1 MSDNCVFCQIAA
13 GDQPAKIVFQD
24 DRCLALHDVNPQAPK
39 HILVI
44 PREHMDSL
52 NDATRNDE
60 VLLGYLL
67 RVAARVANQLGIAED
82 GFRVVINTGRSAGQS
97 VDHLHVHVL
106 GGRTLGW
113 PPG

>member
-1 MSDNCVFCQIAA
+1 MSDNCIFCAISS
-13 GDQPAKIVFQD
+13 GDQPANVLYQD
-24 DRCLALHDVNPQAPK
+24 DRCLAIHDINPQAPK

-52 NDATRNDE
+52 NDASKNDDA
-60 VLLGYLL
+60 LLGYLL
-67 RVAARVANQLGIAED
+67 RIGARVANQHGIAEA
-82 GFRVVINTGRSAGQS
+82 GFRVVINTGQAAGQT

-106 GGRTLGW
+106 GGRNLNW